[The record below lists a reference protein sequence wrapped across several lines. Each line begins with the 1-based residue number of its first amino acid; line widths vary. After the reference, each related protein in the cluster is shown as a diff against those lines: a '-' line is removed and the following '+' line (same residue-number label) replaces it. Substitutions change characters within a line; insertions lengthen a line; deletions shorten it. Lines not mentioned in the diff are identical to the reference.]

1 MTSSPKEEVPVHQH
15 AEFQSSQEVSIND
28 NDRLGCETYFEH
40 LPKGYYYSRF
50 FLGSL
55 LATGLG
61 LWAAVASFV
70 CPLAL
75 HIQRFMSFLILIKQ
89 F

>member
-1 MTSSPKEEVPVHQH
+1 MANSSKEEVTSHQH
-15 AEFQSSQEVSIND
+15 AEIPSSHSVSIQEHET
-28 NDRLGCETYFEH
+28 LGCETDFQH

-70 CPLAL
+70 
-75 HIQRFMSFLILIKQ
+75 RMSPTKQ
-89 F
+89 TTI